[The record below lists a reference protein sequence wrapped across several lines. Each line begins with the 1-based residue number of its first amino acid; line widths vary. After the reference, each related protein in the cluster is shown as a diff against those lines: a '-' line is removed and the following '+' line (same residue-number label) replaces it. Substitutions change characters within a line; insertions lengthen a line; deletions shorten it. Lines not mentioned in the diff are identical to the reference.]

1 MHTAGADGVARLLDH
16 RLAPIFGAGSDFEA
30 QSGSF
35 EIDFDDDRLHY
46 AGRGVLQNS
55 VLDAGTESF
64 YLIALP
70 VEVIF
75 ESDFRVEQSRNER
88 KDDEVFFYIS
98 CSVALNHIVVDNIH
112 FQQPNSSAKKWLF
125 PLNGKSR
132 ILNLIHQRVLSETGV
147 RSSFSR

>member
-1 MHTAGADGVARLLDH
+1 M
-16 RLAPIFGAGSDFEA
+16 
-30 QSGSF
+30 QSVSF

-75 ESDFRVEQSRNER
+75 ESDFCVEQSRNER
-88 KDDEVFFYIS
+88 KDDDEMFFIS
-98 CSVALNHIVVDNIH
+98 VV
-112 FQQPNSSAKKWLF
+112 L
-125 PLNGKSR
+125 LR
-132 ILNLIHQRVLSETGV
+132 
-147 RSSFSR
+147 